1 MSYASDIAF
10 SPAVKAVQER
20 KGSRAAYARMEESG
34 GWETLVTDALKQFI
48 ESRTSVFLATASADG
63 QPYIQHRG
71 GPAGFLKVLDP
82 RTIAFADFT
91 GNRQYITLGN
101 LTENSR
107 MQLFLIDYRHRR
119 RIKVWGDAR
128 VVEDD
133 PALLARLMP
142 AGYQARPAQVIVLT
156 VKAWDANCPQHI
168 PRLFDA
174 AEVNEAVAA
183 RDRRIAE
190 LEAELAQRGQRHCA
204 SSSSG

>member
-34 GWETLVTDALKQFI
+34 GWETLVTDELKQFI

-91 GNRQYITLGN
+91 GNRQYVTLGN
-101 LTENSR
+101 LAENSR
-107 MQLFLIDYRHRR
+107 AQLFLIDYRRRR

-142 AGYQARPAQVIVLT
+142 AGYKARPAQAIVFT

-168 PRLFDA
+168 PQLFDA
-174 AEVNEAVAA
+174 AEVSEALAA

-190 LEAELAQRGQRHCA
+190 LEAELAQRAQCHSA